1 MGEIYNPT
9 SGDGLDALLERSVAA
24 LVREWGVGEVE
35 AREAL
40 LRNMSVQRRL
50 GLMAR
55 YWVWREDVA

>member
-40 LRNMSVQRRL
+40 LRNMAVHRRL